1 MDCMGTKAT
10 PVNASSG
17 TRACLAVS
25 GSVLAF
31 ALLIECAGLLP
42 AVVATALVAALGT
55 RTSRLRETFI
65 FAVCL
70 AAVVALLFVGL
81 LGQPITLLVGL

>member
-1 MDCMGTKAT
+1 MGTKAT
-10 PVNASSG
+10 PVTVSSG

-25 GSVLAF
+25 GSVLTF
-31 ALLIECAGLLP
+31 ALLIELAGLLP
-42 AVVATALVAALGT
+42 AVVATVLVAAMGT
-55 RTSRLRETFI
+55 RESRPRETLI
-65 FAVCL
+65 FAACL